1 MTIMNI
7 AEPLILINGAIPAR
21 SVSATINHKGQT
33 VVEFTLIFV
42 LFVVVAWVPADFGL
56 AFYTSQLALN
66 ATRDGARI
74 AAADKGLAE
83 GTISCVLP
91 CAIEKSSNPTGP
103 LAQIAGR
110 MSEALL
116 PGATVSLTL
125 PPRVGTACDRLVTV
139 TITGNY
145 NFWFYQVFRLM
156 GGVQPNFKTITQS
169 TGMMWEYQ
177 C

>member
-21 SVSATINHKGQT
+21 SVSATMAQGPNSGGIYSN
-33 VVEFTLIFV
+33 LRS
-42 LFVVVAWVPADFGL
+42 FVVVAWVPADFGL

-110 MSEALL
+110 MSELSFPEL
-116 PGATVSLTL
+116 
-125 PPRVGTACDRLVTV
+125 R
-139 TITGNY
+139 
-145 NFWFYQVFRLM
+145 FR
-156 GGVQPNFKTITQS
+156 
-169 TGMMWEYQ
+169 
-177 C
+177 